1 MKPRRLTSR
10 LAIAIFALMLALG
23 LMLVPALA
31 ASIDT
36 LSSQNA
42 RTEEEIKAA
51 VGSMLA
57 AGDYTEGEAIVCSLK
72 GSSGRLMATKDGA
85 ADLLASAE
93 ELSTVTK
100 DQFNEAVGLTEDE
113 PGEPVRLRAQKGAG
127 TDAVEILLVHKD
139 GMTTEAL
146 LTALLQ
152 DSRVLS
158 AEPNYILSF
167 GDVDDDID
175 VADAADPIDIANA
188 ADPMDVDVP
197 AADDPSADI
206 PAPDELDEG
215 NAPAADDPV
224 KGDTPSAEVPAADD
238 GAEPSRMLAPEPAA
252 VPSGTD
258 RYAYIS
264 DDLTSYQW
272 MNGGYDNA
280 IPQLIGATNPGIN
293 SPSWNTPGETNSSGV
308 VVILDSGVDY
318 THPDLKNVMYHFS
331 PELQTELGCGE
342 YGYAPARE
350 DKTDPMDGYGHG
362 THCAGIVAAEWN
374 GFGVSGVASGAKIVA
389 VSVSQSVENSSFGY
403 DAMIRGY
410 DFMLRAVKAG
420 VDIRSVN
427 RSLEA
432 SPINTANQ
440 AMVIAA
446 GEAGIVTCIASGNN
460 TVDMDTTDYDTS
472 MYQANPYIL
481 RVNASKGQDDYAWFS
496 NYGTYTTD
504 VYAPGVSILSTVP
517 SNQATFSRYYPQAD
531 DDPLYLETSFDTDFD
546 IYDSDLYDPGYA
558 NFTVNGISK
567 GTVGIDGDGKSL
579 AIDAS
584 ITGEVTAK
592 FYIDVP
598 VDSLD
603 LNNIQDMSVA
613 LYSPDF
619 ELRFLDVGIILD
631 GNPTPYS
638 GYEQDELDEPLAAY
652 LDDEPED
659 QEPEYVEVFSTSD
672 IYDVTI
678 RESNSSGAP
687 CDWAIAS
694 FHLYDP
700 SRIESDILFV
710 TDSQGRKCIRLVIAG
725 SMQVEGGNY
734 GNTVNGTIYLDRI
747 AIGKPGNS
755 GFLPYQYMNG
765 TSMATPV
772 VTGAAAVVSSSIQGV
787 SLSERASQTVE
798 LLKGTVHQADGY
810 KDLCKQNGQIDLS
823 FLSGQVALTPVL
835 NEATTKGNALVLFGA
850 NFGAGGTLT
859 VNGTPIEASSW
870 TDTTIMATWPA
881 GLESGL
887 IKLSVT
893 SGAGISAQRAFMLE
907 APASAGASAVLYERD
922 LEPISVYPGHPSV
935 TAAPQAL
942 TAAEDGTLYAAA
954 ANGEGQ
960 ITATVGYLMKSDDAG
975 KTWTTIE
982 LPQQLK
988 EVSLAAGNGKVYIM
1002 GATPADDA
1010 VMITDWY
1017 LYAFDVE
1024 TSSIELLRSYEMYT
1038 EEEEIK
1044 CAGRIAYVNG
1054 YLYFLDTES
1063 IEDYSEETGW
1073 SYRAYIRARRF
1084 ADDYSLL
1091 GTYTFNLGHEFNE
1104 SEFYAAPLVSVTKDC
1119 IYVATFGNLYNEE
1132 DIGKGNSL
1140 QRVDVAADGTLTSV
1154 DLSESLKTLSISMAN
1169 VSIAAN
1175 DQGVFLIG
1183 LGLEGLVSEGAPATD
1198 TYFLKK
1204 GATTFESYG
1213 KRLSYGEAY
1222 STHAICAD
1230 GWLYA
1235 YATSKYEPMPQF
1247 GRATKL
1253 AEVKQGWIKDD
1264 GKWHYYLEDGTQLK
1278 DGWASYNGK
1287 WYYFDADGELLR
1299 EGWASYQGK
1308 WYYIKDYTP
1317 MKEGWASYAGKWYY
1331 IKDYN
1336 PMKEGW
1342 ASYKGKWYY
1351 IKNYTPMKEGWAR
1364 YAGKWYYI
1372 KNYTPMPSGWVRYQ
1386 GFWYCIKNYNP
1397 IVSGWFS
1404 YLGTWYHFTAK
1415 GICDRIA

>member
-1 MKPRRLTSR
+1 MKPRRLASR
-10 LAIAIFALMLALG
+10 FAIAIFALTLALG

-36 LSSQNA
+36 LSSQNT
-42 RTEEEIKAA
+42 RSEEDIKAA

-72 GSSGRLMATKDGA
+72 GSSSRLTANAAA

-100 DQFNEAVGLTEDE
+100 EQFNEAVGLTADE
-113 PGEPVRLRAQKGAG
+113 PGDSARLRAQKGG
-127 TDAVEILLVHKD
+127 SSDTVEILLVHKD

-158 AEPNYILSF
+158 AEPNYILGF
-167 GDVDDDID
+167 DDVDDDID
-175 VADAADPIDIANA
+175 SVDGADPVDAADD
-188 ADPMDVDVP
+188 DVP
-197 AADDPSADI
+197 AADEPVADVPAADEPSTGD
-206 PAPDELDEG
+206 
-215 NAPAADDPV
+215 APAAD
-224 KGDTPSAEVPAADD
+224 VPAAGDD
-238 GAEPSRMLAPEPAA
+238 ASTPEPEPAA
-252 VPSGTD
+252 PAADEPAIAPSGTD

-293 SPSWNTPGETNSSGV
+293 SPSWNTPGETNSAGV

-318 THPDLKNVMYHFS
+318 THPDLVNVMYHFS
-331 PELQTELGCGE
+331 PELQAELGCGE
-342 YGYAPARE
+342 FGYAPARE
-350 DKTDPMDGYGHG
+350 DVTDPMDGYGHG

-389 VSVSQSVENSSFGY
+389 VSVSKSLENSSFGY

-460 TVDMDTTDYDTS
+460 TVDMDTNDYDTS

-531 DDPLYLETSFDTDFD
+531 GDPLYLETSFDTVFD
-546 IYDSDLYDPGYA
+546 VHDSDLYDPGYA
-558 NFTVNGISK
+558 NFVVNEVSK

-603 LNNIQDMSVA
+603 LNDIQDMSVA
-613 LYSPDF
+613 LYSPEF

-638 GYEQDELDEPLAAY
+638 GYEPDEPDEPLAAY

-659 QEPEYVEVFSTSD
+659 DEPEYVEVFSTSD
-672 IYDVTI
+672 IYDQTI
-678 RESNSSGAP
+678 RESTSSGAP
-687 CDWAIAS
+687 CDWALAS

-700 SRIESDILFV
+700 SRIESNILYV
-710 TDSQGRKCIRLVIAG
+710 TDSQGRKCIRLVISG
-725 SMQVEGGNY
+725 SMQVESGNY
-734 GNTVNGTIYLDRI
+734 GNTVRGTIYLDRI
-747 AIGKPGNS
+747 AIGKPGNA

-787 SLSERASQTVE
+787 SLAERASQTVE

-823 FLSGQVALTPVL
+823 FLSGQVTLTPVL
-835 NEATTKGNALVLFGA
+835 NEATTQGNALVLRGT

-859 VNGTPIEASSW
+859 VNGTPIEAASW

-887 IKLSVT
+887 IKLAVT
-893 SGAGISAQRAFMLE
+893 SDAGMKAQRAFMLE
-907 APASAGASAVLYERD
+907 APASAGASATLYERD
-922 LEPISVYPGHPSV
+922 LEPISAYPGYPSI

-942 TAAEDGTLYAAA
+942 AAAEDGTLYAAA

-960 ITATVGYLMKSDDAG
+960 LAATVRYLMKSDDAG

-1010 VMITDWY
+1010 VLVTDWY

-1038 EEEEIK
+1038 EDDEIK
-1044 CAGRIAYVNG
+1044 CAGRIAYVSG

-1073 SYRAYIRARRF
+1073 TYRAYIRARRF

-1091 GTYTFNLGHEFNE
+1091 GTYAYRLGHEFNE
-1104 SEFYAAPLVSVTKDC
+1104 SEFYNAPLVSVAKDC
-1119 IYVATFGNLYNEE
+1119 IYVASFGNFYNEE

-1154 DLSESLKTLSISMAN
+1154 DLSKSLKTLSISMAN

-1183 LGLEGLVSEGAPATD
+1183 LGLEGLAGEGALSTD

-1204 GATTFESYG
+1204 GSTDFESYG

-1222 STHAICAD
+1222 SACAICAD

-1253 AEVKQGWIKDD
+1253 AEVKQGWIKED
-1264 GKWHYYLEDGTQLK
+1264 GNWHFYLEDGTQLK
-1278 DGWASYNGK
+1278 DGWASYGGT
-1287 WYYFDADGELLR
+1287 WYYFGADGELLR
-1299 EGWASYQGK
+1299 EGWASYEGK
-1308 WYYIKDYTP
+1308 WHYIKDYTP
-1317 MKEGWASYAGKWYY
+1317 MKEGWAAFGGKYYYLKDYTPIEEGWVKYQDSWCYIKGYSAMVDGWVSYEGSWYY
-1331 IKDYN
+1331 IQ
-1336 PMKEGW
+1336 
-1342 ASYKGKWYY
+1342 SYKALYSNWVK
-1351 IKNYTPMKEGWAR
+1351 
-1364 YAGKWYYI
+1364 YA
-1372 KNYTPMPSGWVRYQ
+1372 
-1386 GFWYCIKNYNP
+1386 
-1397 IVSGWFS
+1397 
-1404 YLGTWYHFTAK
+1404 GTWYHFNAK
-1415 GICDRIA
+1415 GVCDFAA